1 MPKDSLKNFATL
13 RHSLE
18 TERERI
24 SARLQAINAVLGD
37 VPTPVAKATQPVKVK
52 KIARARNELSLK
64 KAIIKVTTGKAMTKD
79 EIFEAVKK
87 MGYRFTTTK
96 PLNSIN
102 VVLYGKKPKF
112 KNTDGK
118 FSPA

>member
-13 RHSLE
+13 RRSLE

-24 SARLQAINAVLGD
+24 RARLQAISAVLSD
-37 VPTPVAKATQPVKVK
+37 EPLRASPPAKLAKVK
-52 KIARARNELSLK
+52 RVVRSRNELSLK
-64 KAIIKVTTGKAMTKD
+64 EAIVKVTTGKPLAKD

-87 MGYRFTTTK
+87 LGYKFTTTK

-112 KNTDGK
+112 KNQDGK
-118 FSPA
+118 FTLA

>member
-37 VPTPVAKATQPVKVK
+37 EPLPASPPAKPAKMKRVA
-52 KIARARNELSLK
+52 RSRNELSLK
-64 KAIIKVTTGKAMTKD
+64 EAIVKVTTGKPLAKD
-79 EIFEAVKK
+79 GIFEAVKK
-87 MGYRFTTTK
+87 LGYTFTTAK

-102 VVLYGKKPKF
+102 VVLYGRKPKF
-112 KNTDGK
+112 SKEGGK